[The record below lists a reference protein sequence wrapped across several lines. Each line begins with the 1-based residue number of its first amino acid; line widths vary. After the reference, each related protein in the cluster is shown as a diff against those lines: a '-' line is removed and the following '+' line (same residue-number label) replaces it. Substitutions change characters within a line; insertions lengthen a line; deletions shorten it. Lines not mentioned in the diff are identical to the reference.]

1 MESTNNTDVTAA
13 SIIADIENIR
23 KIFLAIQEA
32 TIKTP
37 PISKLE
43 KKNEL
48 NIKEKTKLLLPYNI
62 DGITRLEQSYRVQLN
77 KIKNIF
83 KGDEDDKLIINPK
96 AEEIT
101 DSSYTLNYDPNT
113 ITIMGGAALNVYTTL
128 LSEYIK
134 TKGIIGLKDYVKRET
149 TDIDIVW
156 WPEYDKKDKA
166 IISASPIIKK
176 FVEILTEKIKE
187 KISTIE
193 ISGIK
198 TFLVSNNIDDK
209 AIAKFDDSVL
219 TSKYKFGSFQIYIYG
234 ITAKKE
240 QIKLVDFTIHDTA
253 SGQRTS
259 EIKPM
264 EDDPTYMN
272 LENIHSVNSI
282 NIPKISTF
290 IKQQKYAFNNN
301 PEKRKVYYYRLLY
314 IEELLRNVTTNN
326 NTKNIK
332 NVFGEDITKNTIKTN
347 LQNLNKINSTIQK
360 FVSEERVDALKKEL
374 DRLKSEKKQL
384 DINKRHEILKIEE
397 PMRVY
402 KRNPGMYLGKKFT
415 IIKNIEEKTKKYY
428 EEYDKSLKDINK
440 KIEDIEKQL
449 EMIPIFDKL
458 PIIEPKVTLVPNNS
472 KLGPLLSTP
481 PNNAGKV
488 PASVS
493 VAPVA
498 PVAAPAVAAVP
509 VVPDEVHAVPAAVP
523 VPVQYAIPQG
533 YQMQPIQSRY
543 IKQNEFK
550 DPKDGSIIEVQYN
563 TQLQTPFYK
572 HYIIDSLTGQYK
584 LYNPQSSQEIHLQ
597 QSYLQQRYQEYLDHL
612 AKQQQ
617 GYHQIHYQGAPMHYQ
632 GIQMQHQG
640 YPKQQQGYQM
650 HYQGGPMQQHGYQR
664 KGKGKGRKG
673 GNITTRKKSKS
684 RRTTHKK

>member
-1 MESTNNTDVTAA
+1 MESTNNKDMIAA

-32 TIKTP
+32 ARSIPTI
-37 PISKLE
+37 SELE

-62 DGITRLEQSYRVQLN
+62 DGITRLEQRYRIQLN

-83 KGDEDDKLIINPK
+83 KGNKDDKLVINPK

-101 DSSYTLNYDPNT
+101 DSSYTLEYDPNT

-128 LSEYIK
+128 LSKYIK
-134 TKGIIGLKDYVKRET
+134 TKGIIELKDYVKRET

-156 WPEYDKKDKA
+156 WPNYNKEDKA

-176 FVEILTEKIKE
+176 FVENLTKKIE
-187 KISTIE
+187 ETISTVKIT
-193 ISGIK
+193 GIK
-198 TFLVSNNIDDK
+198 NLTVDNNINQ
-209 AIAKFDDSVL
+209 IATTKFDDSL

-234 ITAKKE
+234 ETEKE
-240 QIKLVDFTIHDTA
+240 KNIKLVDFTIHDTA

-259 EIKPM
+259 EKNSPICINCIKPM
-264 EDDPTYMN
+264 EDDPTYIN
-272 LENIHSVNSI
+272 SVTIHKINDI

-326 NTKNIK
+326 NTHNITS
-332 NVFGEDITKNTIKTN
+332 VFGEDITQNAIKTN

-360 FVSEERVDALKKEL
+360 FVSEERVDTLKKEL
-374 DRLKSEKKQL
+374 EILEKDRKDINIKYDNIIKDVEAPIRHINRLKKKSEIPTFKDITEAKQAKEH
-384 DINKRHEILKIEE
+384 IIEI
-397 PMRVY
+397 
-402 KRNPGMYLGKKFT
+402 
-415 IIKNIEEKTKKYY
+415 TKKR
-428 EEYDKSLKDINK
+428 ETVIANINK

-449 EMIPIFDKL
+449 KMIPIFDKL

-472 KLGPLLSTP
+472 KFGPLLATP
-481 PNNAGKV
+481 PNNTVKV
-488 PASVS
+488 ATSV
-493 VAPVA
+493 PVA
-498 PVAAPAVAAVP
+498 VQAPAAVP
-509 VVPDEVHAVPAAVP
+509 AAVPGAVP

-533 YQMQPIQSRY
+533 YQMQPVQSRY

-572 HYIIDSLTGQYK
+572 HYIIDSLTGKYK

-597 QSYLQQRYQEYLDHL
+597 QSYLQQRYKEYLDHL

-632 GIQMQHQG
+632 GIQMHYQG
-640 YPKQQQGYQM
+640 YPMQQQGYQM
-650 HYQGGPMQQHGYQR
+650 HYQGGPMQQQGYQR
-664 KGKGKGRKG
+664 KGKGKGLKG